1 MDKVL
6 KQRLIGAS
14 ILIALAVIFLPMFF
28 DAPQDDRGGREMSID
43 LPEPPTER
51 AQVRRMPLDPDQA
64 RRPPPESAAE
74 PVMPSPEVPEP
85 SYARDDEVAEIEP
98 RIEPEFDEPLEDPE
112 HETPVETRPAPEIP
126 VEEAS
131 QPIPEPELAPVVR
144 APAAAA
150 DPALAEG
157 WLVQVASFGSETTAA
172 EIVER
177 LTGLGHVAGIDPL
190 VRGDMTLHRV
200 VTGPY
205 PNREDAERARGQIER
220 TVAGVN
226 PVVRSGP
233 APAST
238 SQAER
243 DQYAVQLGSFAS
255 RDNADRLVAQLVA
268 MDFDAFIHEDG
279 SGSRIIWRVR
289 MGPYGSRAEADRRLA
304 EVGEKARLEG
314 LVVSHP

>member
-28 DAPQDDRGGREMSID
+28 DAPQDERGGREMSID

-64 RRPPPESAAE
+64 RRPPPESVAE
-74 PVMPSPEVPEP
+74 PPMPVPEVPERP
-85 SYARDDEVAEIEP
+85 YDRDGDVAEIET
-98 RIEPEFDEPLEDPE
+98 RIESALDQPLEEPE
-112 HETPVETRPAPEIP
+112 PETPVEVRPAPEAP
-126 VEEAS
+126 AEERP
-131 QPIPEPELAPVVR
+131 QLTPEPEPAPVVR
-144 APAAAA
+144 EPQAAA
-150 DPALAEG
+150 DPALDEG
-157 WLVQVASFGSETTAA
+157 WLVQVASFGSESTAA

-177 LTGLGHVAGIDPL
+177 LTSLGHVAGIDPL

-205 PNREDAERARGQIER
+205 SSREDAERAQGQIER

-233 APAST
+233 APASS
-238 SQAER
+238 SQADR

-279 SGSRIIWRVR
+279 SGSRTIWRVR
-289 MGPYGSRAEADRRLA
+289 MGPYGSRAEADRRLV